1 MPGSWV
7 SSGALVSAPF
17 FALILETKV
26 LAKHRHPKPNFQIR
40 DSESNYH
47 RQTNSHINIVETLFR
62 RHFETCATCDSVGL
76 FATEKGDS
84 G

>member
-17 FALILETKV
+17 PALILETKV
-26 LAKHRHPKPNFQIR
+26 LAKHRHPKQNFQIQ